1 MPYHKINYG
10 STPNSNNSN
19 NNNSNSNNNNP
30 TNPTSFKQVLNQQ
43 NQAPDILIDYEEKA
57 KNKKISK
64 TLFRDNVTE
73 KLLTVLNTKNH
84 PNALLIGD
92 AGTGKTAIVEDLAM
106 RLYEKDP
113 LTIDMLK
120 NTPLTEDAKIY
131 ELPLHALIEGSIYRG
146 QMENK
151 LKEVITF
158 ATDQR
163 NHVILYID
171 EMHQLDTNQEL
182 KTVSEILKPALSRD
196 ELHVIGS
203 TTTQELKH
211 LKNNPALTRRFNNII
226 VEELTNEQTYTIL
239 ENILPKLNT
248 NNVIVKP
255 DTLNYIIKTANKY
268 AKSLN
273 TSRPDSAITIL
284 DQSLATAKL
293 QNVIITH
300 QTGSSINPKVTEQ
313 VVQKASAQLINSNN
327 VLTQNTIKTLKDTF
341 DKYIIGQDNAKTKLI
356 DIIKSKVLDLTPSNK
371 PKSILFSG
379 PTGTG
384 KTEIGKQL
392 AKVLFG
398 SKDDFIYLNM
408 TEYANRDSLN
418 RLIGSPKGYVGSTSS
433 QPLPLDKLKS
443 NPFKIVLLDEFEKAS
458 DTVKRVFMQ
467 ALDEGYIKYNDDSL
481 VDFSQAIVI
490 ATTNAG
496 SEQAT
501 VQSVGFNT
509 NETTSNTQLT
519 KSLSNSFSPEL
530 LNRFEH
536 VVGFES
542 ITKDDYSKILCI
554 KYNSL
559 LNSMKENRSPYN
571 IEPKVATSDMDFIQK
586 LVESS
591 YDPIKNG
598 RPAERTIRQFIEE
611 EIYKDVYKY
620 NIQLT

>member
-10 STPNSNNSN
+10 STPPNSGSN
-19 NNNSNSNNNNP
+19 NNNNKSTTP
-30 TNPTSFKQVLNQQ
+30 TNFKQVLNQQ
-43 NQAPDILIDYEEKA
+43 NQKPEILINYEEKA
-57 KNKKISK
+57 KNKKISR

-84 PNALLIGD
+84 PNALLVGD
-92 AGTGKTAIVEDLAM
+92 AGTGKTAIVEDLAV

-113 LTIDMLK
+113 LSINMLK
-120 NTPLTEDAKIY
+120 NTNLTEDAKIY
-131 ELPLHALIEGSIYRG
+131 ELPLHALVEGSIYRG

-151 LKEVITF
+151 LKEVINF
-158 ATDQR
+158 ATDPK
-163 NHVILYID
+163 NHAILYID
-171 EMHQLDTNQEL
+171 EIHQLDTNQEL
-182 KTVSEILKPALSRD
+182 KSVSEILKPALSRD

-211 LKNNPALTRRFNNII
+211 LKNNPALTRRFSNII
-226 VEELTNEQTYTIL
+226 VDELTNEQTFEIL
-239 ENILPKLNT
+239 KNILPNLNV
-248 NNVIVKP
+248 NNITVN
-255 DTLNYIIKTANKY
+255 DEALNYIIKTANKY

-293 QNVIITH
+293 QNVLIMQ
-300 QTGSSINPKVTEQ
+300 QTGSTITPKITEQ
-313 VVQKASAQLINSNN
+313 VIQKASAQLVNSNN
-327 VLTQNTIKTLKDTF
+327 VLTQKTIQDLKNNF
-341 DKYIIGQDNAKTKLI
+341 DKYIIGQESAKKGLLE
-356 DIIKSKVLDLTPSNK
+356 IIKSKVLDLTPSNK

-418 RLIGSPKGYVGSTSS
+418 RLIGAPKGYVGSTST

-458 DTVKRVFMQ
+458 DTVKRLFMQ
-467 ALDEGYIKYNDDSL
+467 ALDEGYIKYNDDS
-481 VDFSQAIVI
+481 VIDFSQAIII

-496 SEQAT
+496 SK
-501 VQSVGFNT
+501 QSTASHVGFN
-509 NETTSNTQLT
+509 NDQKLSTTELNKT
-519 KSLSNSFSPEL
+519 LSNSFSPEL

-542 ITKDDYSKILCI
+542 ITKEDYSKILCI
-554 KYNSL
+554 KYNNL
-559 LNSMKENRSPYN
+559 IKAMKENKSVYN
-571 IEPKVATSDMDFIQK
+571 IEPKKATPDMDFIQTLMNK
-586 LVESS
+586 T

-598 RPAERTIRQFIEE
+598 RPAERTVRQFIEK
-611 EIYKDVYKY
+611 EIYKDVYNY
-620 NIQLT
+620 NIKID

>member
-10 STPNSNNSN
+10 FTPPNSSSN
-19 NNNSNSNNNNP
+19 NNNKSTTP
-30 TNPTSFKQVLNQQ
+30 TNFKQVLNQQ
-43 NQAPDILIDYEEKA
+43 NQKPEILIDYEEKA
-57 KNKKISK
+57 KNKKISR

-84 PNALLIGD
+84 PNALLVGD
-92 AGTGKTAIVEDLAM
+92 AGTGKTAIVEDLAV

-113 LTIDMLK
+113 LSINMLK
-120 NTPLTEDAKIY
+120 NTNLTEDAKIY
-131 ELPLHALIEGSIYRG
+131 ELPLHALVEGSIYRG

-151 LKEVITF
+151 LKEIITF
-158 ATDQR
+158 ATDPQ
-163 NHVILYID
+163 NHAILYID
-171 EMHQLDTNQEL
+171 EIHQLDTNQEL
-182 KTVSEILKPALSRD
+182 KPVSEILKPALSRD

-211 LKNNPALTRRFNNII
+211 LKNNPALTRRFSNII
-226 VEELTNEQTYTIL
+226 VDELTNEQTFDIL
-239 ENILPKLNT
+239 KNILPNLNV
-248 NNVIVKP
+248 NNITVN
-255 DTLNYIIKTANKY
+255 DETLNYIIKIANKY

-293 QNVIITH
+293 QNVLIMQ
-300 QTGSSINPKVTEQ
+300 QTGSTITPKITEQ
-313 VVQKASAQLINSNN
+313 VVQKASAQLVNSNN
-327 VLTQNTIKTLKDTF
+327 VLTQKTIQDLKNNF
-341 DKYIIGQDNAKTKLI
+341 DKYIIGQESAKKGLLE
-356 DIIKSKVLDLTPSNK
+356 IIKSKVLDLTPSNK

-392 AKVLFG
+392 AKILFG

-418 RLIGSPKGYVGSTSS
+418 RLIGSPKGYVGSTST

-458 DTVKRVFMQ
+458 DTVKRLFMQ
-467 ALDEGYIKYNDDSL
+467 ALDEGYIKYNDDSII
-481 VDFSQAIVI
+481 DFSQAIII

-496 SEQAT
+496 SK
-501 VQSVGFNT
+501 QSTTSHVGFN
-509 NETTSNTQLT
+509 NDQKLSTTELNKT
-519 KSLSNSFSPEL
+519 LSHSFSPEL

-542 ITKDDYSKILCI
+542 ITKEDYSKILCI
-554 KYNSL
+554 KYNNL
-559 LNSMKENRSPYN
+559 INAMKENKSVYN
-571 IEPKVATSDMDFIQK
+571 IEPKKATPNMGFIQK
-586 LVESS
+586 LMNET

-598 RPAERTIRQFIEE
+598 RPAERTIRQFIEK
-611 EIYKDVYKY
+611 EIYKDVYNY
-620 NIQLT
+620 NIKID